1 VISLSATLG
10 YRVSDAHRGQRPHVQ
25 WDGNPH
31 GGCDCVLEAL
41 VRLPMIRGAVRR
53 RMGKLVIELDKEC
66 NRCLRALLYKGGI
79 A

>member
-1 VISLSATLG
+1 
-10 YRVSDAHRGQRPHVQ
+10 
-25 WDGNPH
+25 
-31 GGCDCVLEAL
+31 
-41 VRLPMIRGAVRR
+41 MIRGAVRR